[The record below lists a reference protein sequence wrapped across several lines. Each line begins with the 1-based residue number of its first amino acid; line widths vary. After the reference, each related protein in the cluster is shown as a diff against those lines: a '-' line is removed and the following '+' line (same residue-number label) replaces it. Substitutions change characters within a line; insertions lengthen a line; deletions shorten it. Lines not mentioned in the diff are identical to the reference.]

1 MSGVNVRE
9 PSELL
14 FRKQLA
20 AYLGGVGTGSDATGF
35 ASIQL
40 QPITTTQKNALANS
54 AGLLVYD
61 TTLDKLCI
69 NTGAGWE
76 TVTSTP

>member
-1 MSGVNVRE
+1 MSGVSIYE
-9 PSELL
+9 PSEPL

-20 AYLGGVGTGSDATGF
+20 AFLGGVADGSDATGF
-35 ASIQL
+35 YAVQL

-69 NTGAGWE
+69 NTGAGWQ
-76 TVTSTP
+76 TVTST